1 MEHGFYIRSSG
12 TSEKVVL
19 FFQKEYSKRVLSRF
33 ILYLTQDSVQQWMPA
48 KPTFRCGK
56 NNPLFRRKNIYISK
70 RQAGLNELRQTVL
83 LKNLLKK
90 TEDVHWFIKIKVC
103 SFHCACRNLASQ
115 LPPAHVVGKDFPTEV
130 DDHKE
135 KNLKL
140 EPPWFVPT
148 SRNLN
153 GS

>member
-1 MEHGFYIRSSG
+1 MF
-12 TSEKVVL
+12 T
-19 FFQKEYSKRVLSRF
+19 
-33 ILYLTQDSVQQWMPA
+33 DS
-48 KPTFRCGK
+48 F
-56 NNPLFRRKNIYISK
+56 
-70 RQAGLNELRQTVL
+70 
-83 LKNLLKK
+83 
-90 TEDVHWFIKIKVC
+90 KIKVC

-140 EPPWFVPT
+140 EPPLFVPT
-148 SRNLN
+148 SRDLN